1 MLYNMREKKGEK
13 GETIYRVVVRGM
25 SIILPFFLL
34 QLIDRK
40 SFSISRK
47 SLDLLWQCG
56 VSSDSDLPLLQ
67 TVLAFKVYDYP

>member
-1 MLYNMREKKGEK
+1 MREKKGEK

>member
-1 MLYNMREKKGEK
+1 MREKKGEK

-67 TVLAFKVYDYP
+67 TVLALKVYDYP

>member
-67 TVLAFKVYDYP
+67 TVLALKVYDYS

>member
-56 VSSDSDLPLLQ
+56 VH
-67 TVLAFKVYDYP
+67 